1 MRKDYRK
8 MLAEIQEF
16 PQLIK
21 FLRDEMDW
29 PISAEDFDEITFD
42 YSPEELGLDAK
53 STAKISEIK
62 RLRALEIS
70 QSFRVFFLK
79 FEHKSLPI
87 EVLRRVLGY
96 FVNSK
101 HSGAPDG
108 KDRWSIEDLLFIS
121 NFGEEEQRRICFAHF
136 TPQNDRL
143 PKINVLGWDDRD
155 TELHLDYVAQQ
166 LIENLTWIDNLT
178 LGQWSMRLSDAFT
191 IGHGQVIKTSKELS
205 VQLALLA
212 RRIRKRIRSVLE
224 IEAENGSVTQ
234 LMKSFQKIL
243 VHDIDR
249 DTFSDTV
256 AQTIAYGLLSARIV
270 DADKS
275 STTSLTQSMRSNP
288 LLQELLNIFLRLND
302 ESGNINF
309 DELGVNDIEDLLNH
323 TDIESVIRDFGDQN
337 PREDPV
343 IHFYE
348 NFLAEYDK
356 QKKVE
361 RGVFY
366 TPRPVVLYIV
376 ESTDA
381 LLRDQFGLE
390 DGLADTSSWGDVA
403 KRNKHVVIP
412 EGVSAETHFVQIL
425 DPATGTGTFLVE
437 VIDRIYRTLEK
448 KWGAEIVP
456 KWNEY
461 VSKHLLPRLFGYEL
475 LIAPY
480 VIAHFKIT
488 LKLLAT
494 GYHFESD
501 HRAQIY
507 LTNALEPPR
516 DQKQLTFDFALQA
529 LANEG
534 IEVDKI
540 KRYQRFTV
548 IVGNPP
554 YSGHSANK
562 GAWIKKL
569 LHGETGNSAVENYFS
584 IGGQSLNER
593 NPKWLNDDY
602 VKFFRLAHWQIERT
616 GIGVVGFITNHG
628 FLDNVTYRGMRESLV
643 STFGTQYLLN
653 LHGSTKKGGTPDGDK
668 DENVFDIQQGVAI
681 GLFIKRGED
690 RRINYAN
697 LWGVRENSDGSGK
710 YGILERN
717 NVGTMIWSSIS
728 PSPSQWFL
736 IPCNNKLMSEYE
748 SGWKLTNIFPIN
760 SVGIV
765 TARDKLTI
773 QFTKENI
780 HTVVEKFSSLDVEEA
795 RNYYNLSKDSRDW
808 KVSLAQK
815 DIQKNKGQVYPI
827 LYRPFDIRYT
837 YYTGNSRGFICMP
850 RPDVMR
856 HMLIKKN
863 QGSRLFR
870 NIGLVSCR
878 QQSQIGTLW
887 KNFLVTS
894 LIIESCTVSNKTKEI
909 GYLFPLYSIS
919 EEIQEEGIQRVNIE
933 ANINSHYIRALEKST
948 GLCYCSKRDYDSE
961 SSFAPDHILAYI
973 YAIFHSITY
982 SERYRTMLQRDF
994 PHIPLPI
1001 DKNIFQD
1008 LVSIGSQLV
1017 EFHLLE
1023 SDKLHDLPHSFF
1035 GSDNSKI
1042 GRIGWS
1048 NGIVWLDAEK
1058 VIAGRGYRATKPG
1071 SFGFRNVPENVW
1083 DFRIGSYQVCHKWLD
1098 SRKGRVLSKKDVT
1111 HYYKILHS
1119 LKETI
1124 SLMGCV
1130 DNTIELHGG
1139 WTNAFIQ
1146 TKI

>member
-1 MRKDYRK
+1 

-212 RRIRKRIRSVLE
+212 RRIRKRIKSVLE

-302 ESGNINF
+302 KSGNINF

-356 QKKVE
+356 EKKVE

-376 ESTDA
+376 ESIDA

-390 DGLADTSSWGDVA
+390 DGLANTNSWGDVA
-403 KRNKHVVIP
+403 QRNKHVIIP
-412 EGVSAETHFVQIL
+412 EGVSPDTDFVQIL

-494 GYHFESD
+494 GYRFESD

-516 DQKQLTFDFALQA
+516 DKKQLTFDFALQA

-540 KRYQRFTV
+540 KHYQRFTV
-548 IVGNPP
+548 ILGNPP

-562 GAWIKKL
+562 GDWIKNL
-569 LHGETGNSAVENYFS
+569 LHGKSGDRQVENYFS

-616 GIGVVGFITNHG
+616 GIGVLGFITNHG
-628 FLDNVTYRGMRESLV
+628 YLDNTTYRGMRESLLT
-643 STFGTQYLLN
+643 TFQTQYLLD
-653 LHGSTKKGGTPDGDK
+653 LHGSTKKKELAPQGNT
-668 DENVFDIQQGVAI
+668 DENVFEISIGVCV
-681 GLFIKRGED
+681 GLFLSTSTPTEKFCYHND
-690 RRINYAN
+690 
-697 LWGVRENSDGSGK
+697 LWGRCELTDGSGK
-710 YGILERN
+710 YHFLEN
-717 NVGTMIWSSIS
+717 NSIS
-728 PSPSQWFL
+728 TLEWNRISPIPDLWFL
-736 IPCNNKLMSEYE
+736 IPFNNQMRGQYE
-748 SGWKLTNIFPIN
+748 SGWQLSDFFPLIK
-760 SVGIV
+760 VGLL
-765 TARDKLTI
+765 TARDKLTVQFSKEEI
-773 QFTKENI
+773 QDIVDIFPT
-780 HTVVEKFSSLDVEEA
+780 LDVEEA
-795 RNYYNLSKDSRDW
+795 RKIYNIPRDKRDW

-815 DIQKNKGQVYPI
+815 DIEISNGQICRI

-837 YYTGNSRGFICMP
+837 FYTGNSRGFICMP
-850 RPDVMR
+850 RPEVMP
-856 HMLIKKN
+856 HMLHGGNVALVFSRQNIPPDPPVVSVMVANTIVDGNAIHTSNGIANVAPLYILPDDNSLQHLSVNIKPEILEEITALAQHPELGKPN
-863 QGSRLFR
+863 EL
-870 NIGLVSCR
+870 
-878 QQSQIGTLW
+878 QILDYVYGALQCPAYQ
-887 KNFLVTS
+887 KAYGIFLKEDFPRIPKPSSPT
-894 LIIESCTVSNKTKEI
+894 EFWDVSNKGGQLRSLHLFKDPDLNHLPNSFYGDGNNI
-909 GYLFPLYSIS
+909 VDKFSYL
-919 EEIQEEGIQRVNIE
+919 N
-933 ANINSHYIRALEKST
+933 
-948 GLCYCSKRDYDSE
+948 
-961 SSFAPDHILAYI
+961 
-973 YAIFHSITY
+973 
-982 SERYRTMLQRDF
+982 
-994 PHIPLPI
+994 
-1001 DKNIFQD
+1001 
-1008 LVSIGSQLV
+1008 
-1017 EFHLLE
+1017 
-1023 SDKLHDLPHSFF
+1023 
-1035 GSDNSKI
+1035 
-1042 GRIGWS
+1042 GRIMI
-1048 NGIVWLDAEK
+1048 NK
-1058 VIAGRGYRATKPG
+1058 TQ
-1071 SFGFRNVPENVW
+1071 GFESVPKHVW
-1083 DFRIGSYQVCHKWLD
+1083 DCYVGGFQAARKWLK
-1098 SRKGRVLSKKDVT
+1098 SRKGRKLEPEEIKHFQRILKVLDKTVQIRDT
-1111 HYYKILHS
+1111 IKID
-1119 LKETI
+1119 I
-1124 SLMGCV
+1124 
-1130 DNTIELHGG
+1130 
-1139 WTNAFIQ
+1139 
-1146 TKI
+1146 